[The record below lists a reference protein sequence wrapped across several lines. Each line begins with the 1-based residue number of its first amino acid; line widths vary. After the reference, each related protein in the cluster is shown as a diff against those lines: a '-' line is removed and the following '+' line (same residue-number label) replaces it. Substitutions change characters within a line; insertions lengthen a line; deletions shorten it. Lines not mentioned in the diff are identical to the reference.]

1 MMRSTRADLHA
12 RLNDVERRV
21 AHHRTE
27 PCKTAE
33 RARDQLRNGR
43 RVAQVVFLSKK
54 QKKRKHSETYQNKL
68 ARKGCQQ
75 CSPVVRL
82 ARFHDVKSDHLIGT
96 LLHDGGCQPL
106 VHATE
111 P

>member
-12 RLNDVERRV
+12 RLDDIERRV

-27 PCKTAE
+27 PCEAAE

-54 QKKRKHSETYQNKL
+54 QKKEEEKTPKLNKINL
-68 ARKGCQQ
+68 RGKAA
-75 CSPVVRL
+75 SS
-82 ARFHDVKSDHLIGT
+82 AHL
-96 LLHDGGCQPL
+96 
-106 VHATE
+106 
-111 P
+111 